1 MTTDISSS
9 FCVILNIF
17 KLVFYTFVLLLFI
30 DRYLQ
35 QALAL
40 ENIVRRNAENTERIM
55 KNAIGYVVSNNAL
68 GTVVQSTFDNSTSAG
83 ITKLIS
89 GVLVPTAR
97 SAVRDLDTTNDL
109 TFLRIVT
116 RKFEYLVAPEK
127 EFTIVVMQ

>member
-1 MTTDISSS
+1 MLTI
-9 FCVILNIF
+9 
-17 KLVFYTFVLLLFI
+17 
-30 DRYLQ
+30 Q
-35 QALAL
+35 L
-40 ENIVRRNAENTERIM
+40 ENVVRKNAENTERIM
-55 KNAIGYVVSNNAL
+55 RNAIGYVVSNNAL
-68 GTVVQSTFDNSTSAG
+68 GTVIQSTFDNSTSGG

-109 TFLRIVT
+109 AFLRIAT